1 MKSEPHPSAPR
12 NLCRPGASF
21 RPHAVH
27 LLRQPNLL
35 PLCFHTLTNPFFPNS
50 LVFTSIQNPRGCHP
64 PNISVQDFATS
75 ASLCLCGKPFSFKC
89 LRALD
94 LSLRSFSRPFPLFSI
109 ACGLFLQNT
118 RGGISRRELV
128 RCTEAEKCISVSPL
142 FATLTHSVS
151 RKSFPCHSYANTRD
165 GGVTSTAELWSVNS

>member
-118 RGGISRRELV
+118 RGCGVPRAFRPASNLESPTSNLEPPFARFLLPAYTSNARRK
-128 RCTEAEKCISVSPL
+128 RPAP
-142 FATLTHSVS
+142 
-151 RKSFPCHSYANTRD
+151 
-165 GGVTSTAELWSVNS
+165 